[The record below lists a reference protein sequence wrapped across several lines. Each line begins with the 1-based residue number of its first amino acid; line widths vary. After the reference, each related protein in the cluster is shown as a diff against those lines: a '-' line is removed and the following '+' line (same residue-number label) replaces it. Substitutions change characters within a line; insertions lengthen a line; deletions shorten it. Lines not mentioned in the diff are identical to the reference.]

1 MKVQNYFIGTMML
14 VLFLCGCSVS
24 YYEKSADKEV
34 SSIISEK
41 KQSAEKG
48 KIRKP
53 PELKDDTQKETIF
66 LSLKDALILASK
78 NNREYQ
84 TEKENVYLSALSLT
98 YQRYLYGVQ
107 RDASGSIKWNSA
119 SGNETVTGNLNLSLI
134 KWLAQG
140 AQITFDIGQLFTK
153 YLTGSKQNIF
163 QTALSFNILQ
173 PLFQG
178 AGRLVAQENLVQ
190 AERNVVYQIRT
201 FLRYQRN
208 FSVQVT
214 NKYFNIILAKDN
226 LDNYW
231 KNYIFLKD
239 TRERIEMLALAGRIP
254 PLQADQARQNEY
266 RAYQDWIQAQNKYK
280 QQEDEFK
287 IFLGLSPQD
296 TIVLDKK
303 WLEIFLEKGL
313 TLFDIDEEKAIDYAL
328 NHRLDLMTYSDYVGD
343 AERNLEIAKS
353 MLKSKIDFTGT
364 VSSSTEEKSKF
375 DLGFKQPSYSAE
387 IDFDLP
393 FNRIS
398 ERNTYKQALINLE
411 RSKRNFSLKKENIK
425 LEILNSLR
433 SIEEAYQSYVV
444 QKNSLDLATRRVE
457 STDLM
462 LQAGRATTRDLL
474 EAQESYLQAKK
485 SLSSAIV
492 NYLLSYL
499 DFLKNTEQLELD
511 DSGVWKGD
519 LYEKIIGENSKI
531 VQK

>member
-1 MKVQNYFIGTMML
+1 
-14 VLFLCGCSVS
+14 
-24 YYEKSADKEV
+24 
-34 SSIISEK
+34 
-41 KQSAEKG
+41 
-48 KIRKP
+48 
-53 PELKDDTQKETIF
+53 
-66 LSLKDALILASK
+66 
-78 NNREYQ
+78 
-84 TEKENVYLSALSLT
+84 
-98 YQRYLYGVQ
+98 
-107 RDASGSIKWNSA
+107 
-119 SGNETVTGNLNLSLI
+119 
-134 KWLAQG
+134 
-140 AQITFDIGQLFTK
+140 
-153 YLTGSKQNIF
+153 
-163 QTALSFNILQ
+163 
-173 PLFQG
+173 
-178 AGRLVAQENLVQ
+178 
-190 AERNVVYQIRT
+190 
-201 FLRYQRN
+201 
-208 FSVQVT
+208 
-214 NKYFNIILAKDN
+214 
-226 LDNYW
+226 
-231 KNYIFLKD
+231 
-239 TRERIEMLALAGRIP
+239 
-254 PLQADQARQNEY
+254 
-266 RAYQDWIQAQNKYK
+266 
-280 QQEDEFK
+280 
-287 IFLGLSPQD
+287 
-296 TIVLDKK
+296 
-303 WLEIFLEKGL
+303 
-313 TLFDIDEEKAIDYAL
+313 
-328 NHRLDLMTYSDYVGD
+328 MTYSDYVGD

-353 MLKSKIDFTGT
+353 MLKSKIDFSGK

-375 DLGFKQPSYSAE
+375 DLGFTQPSYSAE